1 MSISALDRLAGAQT
15 RLIAALDGGDIAE
28 IEGASRALAAHVEEV
43 RAVAAWRATPEL
55 KEQVET
61 ALRSGESARVRIGYL
76 ADRSRRRLQALLG
89 LGGRGG
95 VGYGRNG
102 RIRLPGA

>member
-1 MSISALDRLAGAQT
+1 MSLASLDRLASAQS

-28 IEGASRALAAHVEEV
+28 IEGASRALAAQVEEV
-43 RAVAAWRATPEL
+43 RAVAVWRATPEL
-55 KEQVET
+55 KQQVET

-89 LGGRGG
+89 LGGRATM
-95 VGYGRNG
+95 GYGRNG

>member
-1 MSISALDRLAGAQT
+1 MSLAALERLDGAQT

-28 IEGASRALAAHVEEV
+28 IESASRALATHVEEV
-43 RAVAAWRATPEL
+43 RGVAVWRATPEL
-55 KEQVET
+55 KNQVET

-89 LGGRGG
+89 LGGR
-95 VGYGRNG
+95 VAMGYGRNG